1 MQSDTFS
8 PRSRLQEAFRRA
20 HLVST
25 PVSLLRIFV
34 EALIFVG
41 TAYLAIFVTGL
52 MPFFDA
58 FCAAHPVLL
67 GKTIVVAFVIY
78 PFFHVLG
85 MCVMGIIKGFFASPS
100 LVGENC
106 RDIRAKRT
114 L

>member
-8 PRSRLQEAFRRA
+8 LRSRLQEAFRGIR
-20 HLVST
+20 LLLT
-25 PVSLLRIFV
+25 PVHLLRILLESIV
-34 EALIFVG
+34 FVG
-41 TAYLAIFVTGL
+41 AAFLAMKITGL
-52 MPFFDA
+52 LPLFDA
-58 FCAAHPVLL
+58 FCAAHNVLL